1 MKITYIHNLLFTL
14 QKKKERK
21 RWLLMIEL
29 KINRR
34 KTRNNINIIIIEEV
48 KGMST
53 KYNIENDQR

>member
-1 MKITYIHNLLFTL
+1 
-14 QKKKERK
+14 
-21 RWLLMIEL
+21 MIEL

>member
-53 KYNIENDQR
+53 KYKIENYQR